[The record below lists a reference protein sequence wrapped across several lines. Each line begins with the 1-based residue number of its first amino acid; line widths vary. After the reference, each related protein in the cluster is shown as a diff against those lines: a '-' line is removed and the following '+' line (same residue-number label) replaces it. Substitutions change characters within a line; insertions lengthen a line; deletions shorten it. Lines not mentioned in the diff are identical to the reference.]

1 LCIIRIMTID
11 YVLLR
16 PKRKDKI
23 RSEFLIVLRKEIKST
38 QHRKLG
44 LYDPVNGRVEEWCH
58 KEDFDYFVE
67 LIKNELN
74 QG

>member
-1 LCIIRIMTID
+1 MAID

-16 PKRKDKI
+16 PQLKDK
-23 RSEFLIVLRKEIKST
+23 RREEFCIVLRKEIKTT

-44 LYDPVNGRVEEWCH
+44 LYDPVNGRVEEWCY
-58 KEDFDYFVE
+58 KEDFDYFTEVRKAE
-67 LIKNELN
+67 LD

>member
-1 LCIIRIMTID
+1 MAID

-16 PKRKDKI
+16 PQRKNKV
-23 RSEFLIVLRKEIKST
+23 REEFRIVLRNEIRTT
-38 QHRKLG
+38 QHKKLG

-58 KEDFDYFVE
+58 KEDYDYFLEQRKIE
-67 LIKNELN
+67 LD

>member
-1 LCIIRIMTID
+1 MAID

-16 PKRKDKI
+16 PRRKDNV
-23 RSEFLIVLRKEIKST
+23 RQEFCIVLRKEIKST

-44 LYDPVNGRVEEWCH
+44 LYDPVSGKIEEWCY
-58 KEDFDYFVE
+58 KEDYDYFLEQRSTE
-67 LIKNELN
+67 LD

>member
-1 LCIIRIMTID
+1 MTID

-16 PKRKDKI
+16 PRRKDKV
-23 RSEFLIVLRKEIKST
+23 RQEFFIVLRKEIKAT

-44 LYDPVNGRVEEWCH
+44 LYDPTNGRVEEWCH
-58 KEDFDYFVE
+58 KEDYDYFSVQRKLE
-67 LIKNELN
+67 LD

>member
-1 LCIIRIMTID
+1 MAID

-16 PKRKDKI
+16 PRRKDKI
-23 RSEFLIVLRKEIKST
+23 RQEFLIVLRKEIKAT

-44 LYDPVNGRVEEWCH
+44 LYDPKNGRAEEWCY
-58 KEDFDYFVE
+58 KEDFDHF
-67 LIKNELN
+67 NELRTAELD

>member
-1 LCIIRIMTID
+1 MAID

-16 PKRKDKI
+16 PRRKDK
-23 RSEFLIVLRKEIKST
+23 RREDFLVTLRKEIKST

-44 LYDPVNGRVEEWCH
+44 LYDPVNGKVEEWCH
-58 KEDFDYFVE
+58 KEDYDYFLEQRSAE
-67 LIKNELN
+67 LD

>member
-1 LCIIRIMTID
+1 MAID

-16 PKRKDKI
+16 PRRKDKV
-23 RSEFLIVLRKEIKST
+23 RQEFCIVLRKEIKTT

-44 LYDPVNGRVEEWCH
+44 LYDPVNGRVEEWCY

-67 LIKNELN
+67 VRNTELD